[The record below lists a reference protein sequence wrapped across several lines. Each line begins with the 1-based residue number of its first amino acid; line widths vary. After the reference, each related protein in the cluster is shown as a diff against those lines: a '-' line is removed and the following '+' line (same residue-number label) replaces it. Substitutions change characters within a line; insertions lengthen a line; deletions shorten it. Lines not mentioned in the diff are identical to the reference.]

1 MLKLIKYDW
10 MSRWKLFLGAI
21 AVAIILNIDIMRR
34 ILAEDSSEPSMFTFI
49 LFMAAFAMAVIL
61 GVDHIRRMYTN
72 LFTEEGQFLF
82 STPLSGYEILGGKL
96 SAIVAEC
103 IGILLLMGLIGF
115 IDYQIL
121 VNKFPQISLYGVI
134 PTEYIPEMFKGL
146 LLILIGYI
154 SFLLTVYLSMALTKS
169 IFSHIRYGKLLSFI
183 FFIIISS
190 ITGYIAELFLKFP
203 TDMFV
208 MELNKIPS
216 IYILLNFIMAAILF
230 TATGYLLDKKINL

>member
-1 MLKLIKYDW
+1 MFKIIKYDW
-10 MSRWKLFLGAI
+10 MSRWKFFLGAI

-34 ILAEDSSEPSMFTFI
+34 ILTEDSSEPSMFTFI
-49 LFMAAFAMAVIL
+49 LFMSAFAMAVIL

-82 STPLSGYEILGGKL
+82 LTPLTGYEILVGKL
-96 SAIVAEC
+96 SAIIAEC
-103 IGILLLMGLIGF
+103 LGILLLVGLFGF
-115 IDYQIL
+115 IDYQML
-121 VNKFPQISLYGVI
+121 ANKFPQISLYSAI

-154 SFLLTVYLSMALTKS
+154 IFLLTVYLSMALTKS
-169 IFSHIRYGKLLSFI
+169 IFSNVRYGKLLSFI
-183 FFIIISS
+183 FFIIISNV
-190 ITGYIAELFLKFP
+190 TAYISGLFLKFP

-216 IYILLNFIMAAILF
+216 IYILLNLIMAAILF